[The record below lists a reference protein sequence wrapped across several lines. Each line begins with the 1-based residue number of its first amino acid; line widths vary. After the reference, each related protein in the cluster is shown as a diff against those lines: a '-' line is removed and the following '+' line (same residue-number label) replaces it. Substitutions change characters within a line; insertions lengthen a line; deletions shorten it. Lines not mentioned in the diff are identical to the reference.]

1 MTSGSAGPPNFSL
14 FWSLPLQGQAS
25 NTQGQ
30 ASNKGLEVGSKSKT
44 EVSSPDD
51 FTFCLPKHRGE
62 IENLDDLPS
71 AAKRHTP
78 RGPAPSWQ

>member
-1 MTSGSAGPPNFSL
+1 MTSVSAGLPNFSL

-30 ASNKGLEVGSKSKT
+30 ASNEGLEMGSKSKT
-44 EVSSPDD
+44 EMSSPDD
-51 FTFCLPKHRGE
+51 FTFCFPKRSGE

-78 RGPAPSWQ
+78 RGPPPSWK